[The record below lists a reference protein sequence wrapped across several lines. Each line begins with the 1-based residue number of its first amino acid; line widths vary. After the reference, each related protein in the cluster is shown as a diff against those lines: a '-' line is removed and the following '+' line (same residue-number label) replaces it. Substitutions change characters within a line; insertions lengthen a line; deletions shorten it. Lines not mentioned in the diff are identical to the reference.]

1 MAFIK
6 TEEVAQIRK
15 ELKEA
20 FPQLK
25 FGVRKHH
32 HSSVDVTIKAGTV
45 DFSDILD
52 DNGYSQVNQ
61 YWLTEN
67 RVGKHV
73 KLFEKIIDIIKTAPA
88 KVPGGRA
95 WFDESDSM
103 TDYFHTAFYFSINVG
118 AWNKPYVCSKAA
130 KKAPKKVVKASK
142 KSTVFNGWTPEV
154 IEGSKGKP
162 MTYVKFVEGMNE
174 KATISDASEQVARMT
189 AEEQDKFVDD
199 IVSRYPNLADTLMT
213 KLGFGLLEQ
222 EGE

>member
-1 MAFIK
+1 MAYIK

-61 YWLTEN
+61 YWLTED

-95 WFDESDSM
+95 WFDDSDSM

-130 KKAPKKVVKASK
+130 KKAPKKVVRSIKLPK
-142 KSTVFNGWTPEV
+142 N
-154 IEGSKGKP
+154 
-162 MTYVKFVEGMNE
+162 
-174 KATISDASEQVARMT
+174 ATISDASEQVARMT
-189 AEEQDKFVDD
+189 AKEQDKFVED

-213 KLGFGLLEQ
+213 KLGYGLLEQ

>member
-1 MAFIK
+1 MAYIK

-61 YWLTEN
+61 YWLTED

-95 WFDESDSM
+95 WFDDSDSM

-130 KKAPKKVVKASK
+130 KKAPKKVVRSIKLPK
-142 KSTVFNGWTPEV
+142 N
-154 IEGSKGKP
+154 
-162 MTYVKFVEGMNE
+162 
-174 KATISDASEQVARMT
+174 ATISDASEQVARMT
-189 AEEQDKFVDD
+189 AKEQDKFVDD

-213 KLGFGLLEQ
+213 KLGYGLLEQ

>member
-1 MAFIK
+1 MAYIK

-61 YWLTEN
+61 YWLTED

-95 WFDESDSM
+95 WFDDSDSM
-103 TDYFHTAFYFSINVG
+103 TDYFHTAFYFSVNVG

-142 KSTVFNGWTPEV
+142 NSRAFNGWTPEV
-154 IEGSKGKP
+154 IDGSVGSITLP
-162 MTYVKFVEGMNE
+162 TNS
-174 KATISDASEQVARMT
+174 TISDASSISETSEQVARMT
-189 AEEQDKFVDD
+189 AKEQDKFVED

-213 KLGFGLLEQ
+213 KLGYSLLEH

>member
-25 FGVRKHH
+25 FGVRKRH

-61 YWLTEN
+61 YWLTED

-130 KKAPKKVVKASK
+130 KKAPKKVVRSIKL
-142 KSTVFNGWTPEV
+142 PE
-154 IEGSKGKP
+154 
-162 MTYVKFVEGMNE
+162 N
-174 KATISDASEQVARMT
+174 ATISDTSEQVARMT
-189 AEEQDKFVDD
+189 AKEQDKFVDD

>member
-1 MAFIK
+1 MAYIK

-32 HSSVDVTIKAGTV
+32 HSSVGVTIKAGTV

-61 YWLTEN
+61 YWLTED

-142 KSTVFNGWTPEV
+142 
-154 IEGSKGKP
+154 GKP

-189 AEEQDKFVDD
+189 AKEQDKFVDD

>member
-1 MAFIK
+1 MAYIK

-61 YWLTEN
+61 YWLTED

-95 WFDESDSM
+95 WFDDSDSM
-103 TDYFHTAFYFSINVG
+103 TDYFHTAFYFSVNVG
-118 AWNKPYVCSKAA
+118 AWNNPYVCSKAA
-130 KKAPKKVVKASK
+130 KKVSKKVVKASK
-142 KSTVFNGWTPEV
+142 NSRAFNGWTPEV
-154 IEGSKGKP
+154 IDGSVGSITLP
-162 MTYVKFVEGMNE
+162 TNS
-174 KATISDASEQVARMT
+174 TISDASSISETSEQVARMT
-189 AEEQDKFVDD
+189 AKEQDKFVED

-213 KLGFGLLEQ
+213 KLGYSLLEH

>member
-1 MAFIK
+1 MAYIK

-61 YWLTEN
+61 YWLTED

-95 WFDESDSM
+95 WFDDSDSM
-103 TDYFHTAFYFSINVG
+103 TDYFHTAFYFSVNVG

-130 KKAPKKVVKASK
+130 KKVSKKVVKASK
-142 KSTVFNGWTPEV
+142 NSRAFNGWTPQV
-154 IEGSKGKP
+154 IDGSVGSITLPTKS
-162 MTYVKFVEGMNE
+162 
-174 KATISDASEQVARMT
+174 TISDASGINETSEQVARMT
-189 AEEQDKFVDD
+189 AKEQDKFVED

-213 KLGFGLLEQ
+213 KLGYGLLEH

>member
-1 MAFIK
+1 MAYIK

-61 YWLTEN
+61 YWLTED

-95 WFDESDSM
+95 WFDDSDSM
-103 TDYFHTAFYFSINVG
+103 TDYFHTAFYFSVNVG

-130 KKAPKKVVKASK
+130 KKAPKKVVRSIKLP
-142 KSTVFNGWTPEV
+142 TN
-154 IEGSKGKP
+154 
-162 MTYVKFVEGMNE
+162 
-174 KATISDASEQVARMT
+174 ATISDASEQVARMT
-189 AEEQDKFVDD
+189 AKEQDKFVED

-213 KLGFGLLEQ
+213 KLGYSLLEH

>member
-1 MAFIK
+1 MAYIK

-61 YWLTEN
+61 YWLTED

-95 WFDESDSM
+95 WFDDSDSM

-130 KKAPKKVVKASK
+130 KKASKKVVKASK
-142 KSTVFNGWTPEV
+142 NSRAFNGWTPQV
-154 IEGSKGKP
+154 IDGSVGSITLPTKS
-162 MTYVKFVEGMNE
+162 
-174 KATISDASEQVARMT
+174 TISDASGINETSEQVARMT
-189 AEEQDKFVDD
+189 AKEQDKFVED

-213 KLGFGLLEQ
+213 KLGYGLLEH

>member
-1 MAFIK
+1 MAYIK

-61 YWLTEN
+61 YWLTEA

-142 KSTVFNGWTPEV
+142 
-154 IEGSKGKP
+154 GKP

-189 AEEQDKFVDD
+189 AKEQDKFVDD

>member
-61 YWLTEN
+61 YWLTED

-142 KSTVFNGWTPEV
+142 TTSFNGWTPEV
-154 IEGSKGKP
+154 IQGSKSIKVP
-162 MTYVKFVEGMNE
+162 TKS
-174 KATISDASEQVARMT
+174 TISDASGINETSEQVARMT
-189 AEEQDKFVDD
+189 QEEQDRFVED

>member
-1 MAFIK
+1 MAYIK

-61 YWLTEN
+61 YWLTED

-95 WFDESDSM
+95 WFDDSDSM
-103 TDYFHTAFYFSINVG
+103 TDYFHTAFYFSVNVG
-118 AWNKPYVCSKAA
+118 AWNKPYVCSKTA

-142 KSTVFNGWTPEV
+142 NSRAFNGWTPEV
-154 IEGSKGKP
+154 IDGSVGSITLP
-162 MTYVKFVEGMNE
+162 TNS
-174 KATISDASEQVARMT
+174 TISDASSISETSEQVARMT
-189 AEEQDKFVDD
+189 AKEQDKFVED

-213 KLGFGLLEQ
+213 KLGYSLLEH